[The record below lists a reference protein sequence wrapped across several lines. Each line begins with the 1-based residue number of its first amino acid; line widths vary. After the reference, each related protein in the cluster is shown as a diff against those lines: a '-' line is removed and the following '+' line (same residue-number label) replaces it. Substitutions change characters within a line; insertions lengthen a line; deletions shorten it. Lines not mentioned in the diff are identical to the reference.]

1 MKVLDLQC
9 AGQHFF
15 EGWFASEDDF
25 AEQFSRRQ
33 IHCPVCGTADVVK
46 RLSAPRLSLGAAREA
61 GGNEAHANAP
71 APESSLAA
79 QRLWLQAC
87 RHILAHTSDLGSGFS
102 DAARKIHYGEIPRQA
117 IRGQASEQQ
126 VESLLEEGIEVLP
139 LLVPK
144 SLLGPQ
150 H

>member
-15 EGWFASEDDF
+15 EGWFASEEDF
-25 AEQFSRRQ
+25 AEQFSSRAIQ
-33 IHCPVCGTADVVK
+33 CPVCGIAEVVK
-46 RLSAPRLSLGAAREA
+46 RLSAPRLSLGAARPEP
-61 GGNEAHANAP
+61 GNEVDANTP
-71 APESSLAA
+71 SLDSRVAA
-79 QRLWLQAC
+79 QRLWLEAC

-102 DAARKIHYGEIPRQA
+102 DAARKMHYGETPRRA
-117 IRGQASEQQ
+117 IRGQATEQQ
-126 VESLLEEGIEVLP
+126 VESLMDEGIEVLP

-144 SLLGPQ
+144 SLLGPR